1 MAKAKKKPAPKWRLY
16 LVVAVDPFWNGKQY
30 RGRFYK
36 FGVTTKANA
45 LDRHPSYTEVLLSIS
60 VGCKRSGTWAESYI
74 RQALIS
80 LGAMRRDEFSTEA
93 VRCEAVTAEIMKTLV
108 QGFGNA
114 LKYRKQFDCTGQ
126 FLYVTY
132 ATPESISKWKEESFY
147 NEVVLWWDDE
157 RKADRDA
164 ADYAHRTVFWT
175 MRLANAMREWFALP
189 TRHTPEPMW
198 A

>member
-36 FGVTTKANA
+36 FGVTTKANV

-60 VGCKRSGTWAESYI
+60 VGCKRSGTWAESSI
-74 RQALIS
+74 RQSLLC

-114 LKYRKQFDCTGQ
+114 LKYRKQFDSLGT
-126 FLYVTY
+126 FLLHTRL
-132 ATPESISKWKEESFY
+132 APESLAETTEESLY
-147 NEVVLWWDDE
+147 NEVVLWWDDKQ
-157 RKADRDA
+157 KADRDA

-175 MRLANAMREWFALP
+175 MRLVNALREWSALP
-189 TRHTPEPMW
+189 ARHTPEPM
-198 A
+198 